1 MYCFQSIT
9 NFCKRNNVNHDINC
23 RNPSLNHLIWTGFLT
38 RVEENVHDINFCF
51 QRNCSWSKEIK
62 RVGLGPKKKP
72 KACTTL
78 LSKKSLVIE

>member
-9 NFCKRNNVNHDINC
+9 NFCKPNNVIHDINC
-23 RNPSLNHLIWTGFLT
+23 RNPSLNHLLLISSLT
-38 RVEENVHDINFCF
+38 SIEENVHDIHYCF

-62 RVGLGPKKKP
+62 RVGLGPQKKP

-78 LSKKSLVIE
+78 LSKKSVLIE